1 MLTLNSALET
11 LGSALQAESQAIGIT
26 GENLTNQTTPGYAA
40 QIVEPQADGY
50 NPSQGQAGGVGIDVG
65 SARSQ
70 FAEQAVWYQQAQA
83 GQYQSFTQN
92 ASAVAQV
99 MDLNDV
105 SGSTG
110 IQNSLSQLLQSFSSL
125 ATSPNSTSAQN
136 GVIQAAQAFVGDINS
151 AAQTVE
157 QSVTSA
163 QSQAQNVVSQI
174 NQLVGQVQQYNQ
186 QISSGVAPGAQAQAQ
201 VYSSLETLSNLAP
214 ITAQQNS
221 NGSLSITMGGSTPL
235 LEGNQQFNLQA
246 NLVPPAANA
255 ANPQGNPTL
264 QILDAQGNDVT
275 SSITGGQLGG
285 VINFLNNFAP
295 TLVGNGS
302 QQGALNQLAQ
312 GVANSVNGVLGG
324 STPLFQYSSADPTTA
339 AQSLEVNTSFTS
351 DTLQS
356 VVTANPSAAAQLASI
371 ASGSTP
377 GTEVNGQSFSDFLST
392 TASQSAS
399 TIDTQQSGLTL
410 SSQLLSQAQA
420 NRTQTQGVS
429 LETESVNLLQ
439 YQQAFEASSQ
449 VISVISTLMTN
460 AIDMTD
466 VSPS

>member
-11 LGSALQAESQAIGIT
+11 LGSALQSESTAIGIT
-26 GENLTNQTTPGYAA
+26 GENLSNQATPGYAR
-40 QIVEPQADGY
+40 QIVQPQADGY
-50 NPSQGQAGGVGIDVG
+50 DPSRSQAGGVSIDTG
-65 SARSQ
+65 TARSQ
-70 FAEQAVWYQQAQA
+70 FAEQAVWYSQGQA

-110 IQNSLSQLLQSFSSL
+110 IQNSLSQLLASFSSL
-125 ATSPNSTSAQN
+125 AASPNSTAAQN
-136 GVIQAAQAFVGDINS
+136 GVIQAAQAFAGDLNNAS
-151 AAQTVE
+151 QTVE

-186 QISSGVAPGAQAQAQ
+186 QIASGVTPGASAQAQ
-201 VYSSLETLSNLAP
+201 VYTALETLSNLAP
-214 ITAQQNS
+214 ITSQQNS
-221 NGSLSITMGGSTPL
+221 NGSLSIMMGGSTPL

-246 NLVPPAANA
+246 NLVAPAANA

-285 VINFLNNFAP
+285 VLNFVNNFAP

-312 GVANSVNGVLGG
+312 GVANSANGVLGG
-324 STPLFQYSSADPTTA
+324 TTPLFQYSSADPTTA
-339 AQSLEVNTSFTS
+339 AQSLEANTSFTS

-356 VVTANPSAAAQLASI
+356 DITANPNAAAQLSSI
-371 ASGSTP
+371 ASG
-377 GTEVNGQSFSDFLST
+377 GTAATQINGQNFSDFLST
-392 TASQSAS
+392 TASQAAS
-399 TIDTQQSGLTL
+399 TIDTQKSGLTL
-410 SSQLLSQAQA
+410 SSQLLAQAQA

-449 VISVISTLMTN
+449 VISVINSLITN
-460 AIDMTD
+460 TVDMMN
-466 VSPS
+466 VSPA